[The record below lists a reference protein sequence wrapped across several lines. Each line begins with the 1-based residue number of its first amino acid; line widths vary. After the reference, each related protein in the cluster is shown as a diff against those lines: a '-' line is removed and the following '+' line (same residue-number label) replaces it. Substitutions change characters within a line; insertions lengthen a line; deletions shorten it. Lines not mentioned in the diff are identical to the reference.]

1 MTKDGGD
8 RHTAS
13 KISGGSF
20 GFMDKKGVGIIGVE
34 DGLMGSGGA
43 GDGEGGIKGG
53 VRREEFKPW
62 RISCIWP

>member
-1 MTKDGGD
+1 MTQDGGD

-13 KISGGSF
+13 KIGGGPF
-20 GFMDKKGVGIIGVE
+20 GFMDKIGVGIIGVE

-53 VRREEFKPW
+53 GAAGGV
-62 RISCIWP
+62 